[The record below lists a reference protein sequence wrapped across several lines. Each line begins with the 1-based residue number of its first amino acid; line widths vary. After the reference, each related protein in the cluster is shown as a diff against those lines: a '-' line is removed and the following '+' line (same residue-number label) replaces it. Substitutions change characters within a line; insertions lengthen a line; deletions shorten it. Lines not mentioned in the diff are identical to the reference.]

1 MIQKILPPIIRLK
14 FALTSREKASQTI
27 QDELVRYLDLGESF
41 GAEKGTEQKQINPML
56 GVDEDMRSWS
66 FYQILEHNTIVNH
79 RITGATM
86 RLVKGEPPD
95 ESEKKFNVKT
105 DVMPAGDAGADEV
118 EKFRASVEAH
128 LEAVDSLANLKGTDT
143 SPHTFFGP
151 FDAHKWHCMFGFHLE
166 IHRKQAEA
174 LSRLVLR

>member
-1 MIQKILPPIIRLK
+1 MRVWVPFENGAAAAPVAGSKQSSV
-14 FALTSREKASQTI
+14 TASP
-27 QDELVRYLDLGESF
+27 GHP
-41 GAEKGTEQKQINPML
+41 AEMPV
-56 GVDEDMRSWS
+56 VDEDMRSWS

-79 RITGATM
+79 RITGATV

-95 ESEKKFNVKT
+95 EAEKKFNVKT